1 MGDVLAALGWL
12 LGALALV
19 ALLVWG
25 SLRGAIKA
33 ARLRQQGRE
42 ERDET
47 DRR

>member
-1 MGDVLAALGWL
+1 MGDVMAALGWL

-33 ARLRQQGRE
+33 ARLRRDGRAE
-42 ERDET
+42 GDDVPPR
-47 DRR
+47 